1 MEFFIFRVQKF
12 RFSSIAL
19 QEFGITF
26 VSLKYH
32 QGSLAIPRKY
42 NYKLRKAIIC
52 YAPSRKFDYMIMKF
66 DLISVNFRLHGLST
80 VFRNFLKN
88 VKTLEPQVISGR
100 NIIFSNLVPY
110 FFNLTWSL
118 QRVALKTTTG
128 ICILQTFYFPGK
140 ERVIYLCNL
149 WLVYL

>member
-52 YAPSRKFDYMIMKF
+52 YAPSRKFDYLIMKF

-100 NIIFSNLVPY
+100 NIKGSIFPTLCHILSISLGPYRESLLKQQLVFVFY
-110 FFNLTWSL
+110 KHFISL
-118 QRVALKTTTG
+118 
-128 ICILQTFYFPGK
+128 
-140 ERVIYLCNL
+140 ERKG
-149 WLVYL
+149 